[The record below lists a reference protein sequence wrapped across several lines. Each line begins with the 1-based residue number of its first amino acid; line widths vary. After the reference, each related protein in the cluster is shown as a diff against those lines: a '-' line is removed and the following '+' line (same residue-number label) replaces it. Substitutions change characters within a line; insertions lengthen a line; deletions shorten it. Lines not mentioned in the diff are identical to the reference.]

1 MGEVHQYARI
11 RDFKKQ
17 TFFNARYLRIF
28 CVTIEWIRKMNKMT
42 KLQPM
47 PMFRVQLD
55 TIVLITI
62 FLRAPLTA

>member
-1 MGEVHQYARI
+1 MREVHQYARI

-17 TFFNARYLRIF
+17 TFSNARIF
-28 CVTIEWIRKMNKMT
+28 CVTIEWIHKMNKMT

-55 TIVLITI
+55 TILLITI